1 MQHLPLHLHLLLNCH
16 TSRLGDVEG
25 NRWGEAGGQLS
36 NGGPQQLPP
45 RPLSGLT
52 TAGSGI
58 AARSHS
64 NPSPTQQDQIK
75 LGDRSYTKTPTTRNT
90 FTKIKRWNS
99 LPPEVLGAKS
109 TNGLTESDQTN
120 SRKGSSSQA
129 SKHEDRILICS
140 QEASKPQDCWK
151 LRQHPGE
158 SITLHLHDAPT
169 LSVSTHGWPPADTRI
184 QGCQTEGLSTPVAL
198 PSGCS
203 TTAAHAQHRD
213 TGVLAQTH
221 L

>member
-36 NGGPQQLPP
+36 YGGPLQLPP
-45 RPLSGLT
+45 RPPSSL

-58 AARSHS
+58 AARSQS

-75 LGDRSYTKTPTTRNT
+75 SGDRSFTKTPTTRNT
-90 FTKIKRWNS
+90 FTQRKIKRWNS

-158 SITLHLHDAPT
+158 SITLHLHDAPI
-169 LSVSTHGWPPADTRI
+169 LSVSSYSF
-184 QGCQTEGLSTPVAL
+184 C
-198 PSGCS
+198 
-203 TTAAHAQHRD
+203 
-213 TGVLAQTH
+213 
-221 L
+221 

>member
-58 AARSHS
+58 AARSQS

-75 LGDRSYTKTPTTRNT
+75 LGGRSFTKTPTTGNT
-90 FTKIKRWNS
+90 FTQHKIKRWNS

-109 TNGLTESDQTN
+109 TNGLTESD
-120 SRKGSSSQA
+120 
-129 SKHEDRILICS
+129 
-140 QEASKPQDCWK
+140 
-151 LRQHPGE
+151 
-158 SITLHLHDAPT
+158 
-169 LSVSTHGWPPADTRI
+169 
-184 QGCQTEGLSTPVAL
+184 
-198 PSGCS
+198 
-203 TTAAHAQHRD
+203 
-213 TGVLAQTH
+213 
-221 L
+221 